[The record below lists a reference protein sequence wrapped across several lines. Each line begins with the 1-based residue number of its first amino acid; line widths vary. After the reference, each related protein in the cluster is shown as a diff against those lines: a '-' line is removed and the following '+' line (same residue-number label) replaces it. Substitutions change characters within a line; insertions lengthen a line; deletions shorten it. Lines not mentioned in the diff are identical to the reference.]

1 MKSPSIS
8 SQGENQSGSENDNNN
23 NSDNNSNEWSLL
35 QQDASAPSTAG
46 TSIKNANK
54 ELVRLVTVAAATA
67 ATLGY
72 DVGIM
77 AAAIQPIEAEMNLT
91 GFQKELA
98 MGSLNFV
105 AAAGALLGGAVADKR
120 GRKPTL
126 QLCCWLFVAGTLLM
140 GLAPEYYTL
149 LLGRIVTGI
158 GVGVSFVV
166 APVFISEVAPTHLR
180 GQLNTVFD
188 VAINGGILLGYII
201 GYLVQITPLQDQHKW
216 RLMLS
221 LGIVL
226 PIVVLGSIAALPES
240 PRWLMLVHQEDA
252 AGAVLRRLGSSEVET
267 QQTIAAISAELKLE
281 RRQGSPT
288 NHQKWTPGR
297 RLAVALGFWQQA
309 TGTEAVLYYSAD
321 FLARAG
327 LESPTKRLLGN
338 VFVGI
343 CKLVPELVAMAY
355 VDKIGRRPLMIG
367 SAVALLTSTAAI
379 SAAFKMEADPIWIV
393 VLLCC
398 VMASFSAGLGPFT
411 FLLASENLATSERAA
426 GMTWCAAAN
435 RCTSGAVALST
446 VSLYQAFGDSGFF
459 AFYTAVGFASLVFY
473 VNIVETNGLT
483 LEELSAGRSGST
495 NMGVHDTQ
503 EEYHDFEIP
512 NIQVDKMQDDAFTL
526 AHITHRVPTIKA
538 ASIL

>member
-1 MKSPSIS
+1 MRSPSLS
-8 SQGENQSGSENDNNN
+8 STGENQNGSENNNNN
-23 NSDNNSNEWSLL
+23 NSDSSSDEWSLL
-35 QQDASAPSTAG
+35 QQDTLVAPSTAG
-46 TSIKNANK
+46 TSMKNANK
-54 ELVRLVTVAAATA
+54 ELIRLVTVAAATA

-91 GFQKELA
+91 GLQKELA

-140 GLAPEYYTL
+140 GLAPQYYTL

-252 AGAVLRRLGSSEVET
+252 AGAVLRRLGSSELET
-267 QQTIAAISAELKLE
+267 QQTIAAIAAELELE
-281 RRQGSPT
+281 RRRPPT

-297 RLAVALGFWQQA
+297 RLAVTLGFWQQA

-327 LESPTKRLLGN
+327 LESPTRRLLGN

-343 CKLVPELVAMAY
+343 CKLLPELVAMAY

-367 SAVALLTSTAAI
+367 SAVALLTR
-379 SAAFKMEADPIWIV
+379 KY
-393 VLLCC
+393 
-398 VMASFSAGLGPFT
+398 GGHLG
-411 FLLASENLATSERAA
+411 
-426 GMTWCAAAN
+426 
-435 RCTSGAVALST
+435 
-446 VSLYQAFGDSGFF
+446 SLQ
-459 AFYTAVGFASLVFY
+459 
-473 VNIVETNGLT
+473 I
-483 LEELSAGRSGST
+483 RSGSHLDRRSI
-495 NMGVHDTQ
+495 MLRHGLLFRGVG
-503 EEYHDFEIP
+503 
-512 NIQVDKMQDDAFTL
+512 
-526 AHITHRVPTIKA
+526 TIY
-538 ASIL
+538 LFVGVGEFGHQ

>member
-1 MKSPSIS
+1 MRPSSLGMSSP
-8 SQGENQSGSENDNNN
+8 GEIENGSENNTNT
-23 NSDNNSNEWSLL
+23 SDEWSLL
-35 QQDASAPSTAG
+35 QQDASAPSAG
-46 TSIKNANK
+46 ISMKNANK

-77 AAAIQPIEAEMNLT
+77 AAAIQPIEAEMKLT

-140 GLAPEYYTL
+140 GLAPGYYTL

-201 GYLVQITPLQDQHKW
+201 GYLVQITPLQDQYKW

-226 PIVVLGSIAALPES
+226 PIVVLSIIAALPES

-252 AGAVLRRLGSSEVET
+252 AGAVLRRLGSSELET
-267 QQTIAAISAELKLE
+267 QQTVDAIAAELKLE
-281 RRQGSPT
+281 QRHGQTSP
-288 NHQKWTPGR
+288 NNKKWTPGR

-379 SAAFKMEADPIWIV
+379 SAAFKLEADPIWIV

-435 RCTSGAVALST
+435 RCTSGAVALSA

-459 AFYTAVGFASLVFY
+459 AFYTLVGFGSLLFY
-473 VNIVETNGLT
+473 VSIVETSGQT
-483 LEELSAGRSGST
+483 LEELSAGRSGSDNT
-495 NMGVHDTQ
+495 GVRDAQ
-503 EEYHDFEIP
+503 DEYHEFEIP
-512 NIQVDKMQDDAFTL
+512 HVEEEKMQDAPL
-526 AHITHRVPTIKA
+526 PHRTID
-538 ASIL
+538 

>member
-1 MKSPSIS
+1 MS
-8 SQGENQSGSENDNNN
+8 SRRETQNGTKNENENDDDDNNN
-23 NSDNNSNEWSLL
+23 SSDNSYGELSLL

-46 TSIKNANK
+46 TSMKDANK

-77 AAAIQPIEAEMNLT
+77 AAAIQPIEVEMNLT

-140 GLAPEYYTL
+140 GLAPEYYSL

-188 VAINGGILLGYII
+188 VAINGGILLGYIV
-201 GYLVQITPLQDQHKW
+201 GYLVQITPLQDQYKW

-226 PIVVLGSIAALPES
+226 PIVVLGSIAVLPES

-252 AGAVLRRLGSSEVET
+252 AGAVLRRLGSSELET
-267 QQTIAAISAELKLE
+267 QQTISAIAAELELE
-281 RRQGSPT
+281 RRQGSLLT

-297 RLAVALGFWQQA
+297 RLAVSLGFWQQA

-327 LESPTKRLLGN
+327 LESPTRRLLGN

-355 VDKIGRRPLMIG
+355 VDKIGRRPLMIA
-367 SAVALLTSTAAI
+367 SSALLFTSTAGLSI
-379 SAAFKMEADPIWIV
+379 AFKLEADPIWIV

-398 VMASFSAGLGPFT
+398 VMASFSTGLGPFT

-446 VSLYQAFGDSGFF
+446 VSLYQVFGDSGFF

-473 VNIVETNGLT
+473 VSIVETSGLT
-483 LEELSAGRSGST
+483 LEELSAGRRGS
-495 NMGVHDTQ
+495 NNFGAPDEQ
-503 EEYHDFEIP
+503 EEYHDFEIA
-512 NIQVDKMQDDAFTL
+512 NVQLDKMMQDD
-526 AHITHRVPTIKA
+526 TIQL
-538 ASIL
+538 SHSLQ